1 MRQVDLGIFAHDEA
15 AGIAAM
21 VAASLAQARACAA
34 AGIDLRVLMLANGCH
49 DDTAARAAAAGAE
62 VADLAEGGKSR
73 TWNRFVHD
81 LSRPGAEALV
91 FADADIEWTEPDM
104 LVRLISGLLA
114 RPGLWV
120 LNSRPV
126 KDLALNG
133 AKGLVPR
140 LALRAAGGL
149 DDWKSAICGQLYA
162 MPAARARIFHLPVG
176 LPVEDGFLRAMVLT
190 DGLTSPE
197 DLSRIDGAEG
207 VFHVYGSET
216 TLRGLIRHQERIV
229 IGSAI
234 NLCLF
239 DHLRSLPPEA
249 RAPALRLAATEETWL
264 PGILRARLPRLP
276 YGYVPVHF
284 LVKRLTRPGALRRAG
299 VTALGFGFDLIV
311 YLGAQIRMARGAGA
325 GFW

>member
-1 MRQVDLGIFAHDEA
+1 MRQVDLGIFAHNEA
-15 AGIAAM
+15 VGIPAM
-21 VAASLAQARACAA
+21 VAASLAQAQHCAA
-34 AGIDLRVLMLANGCH
+34 AGIDLRVLVLANGCR
-49 DDTAARAAAAGAE
+49 DDTALRAAAAGAE
-62 VADLAEGGKSR
+62 VADLPEGGKSR

-81 LSRPGAEALV
+81 LSRPDAEALV

-104 LVRLISGLLA
+104 LARLITGLLA

-120 LNSRPV
+120 LNSQPV
-126 KDLALNG
+126 KDLALRG

-140 LALRAAGGL
+140 LALKAAGGL
-149 DDWKSAICGQLYA
+149 DDWKTAICGQLYA
-162 MPAARARIFHLPVG
+162 MPSMCARAFHLPVG

-190 DGLTSPE
+190 DGLTTPE
-197 DLSRIDGAEG
+197 DLTRIDGAEG

-239 DHLRSLPPEA
+239 DYLRSLPPET
-249 RAPALRLAATEETWL
+249 RASALRLAAADEAWL
-264 PGILRARLPRLP
+264 PGVLRARLPRLP
-276 YGYVPVHF
+276 FGYVPVHF

-299 VTALGFGFDLIV
+299 VTTLGFGFDLIV